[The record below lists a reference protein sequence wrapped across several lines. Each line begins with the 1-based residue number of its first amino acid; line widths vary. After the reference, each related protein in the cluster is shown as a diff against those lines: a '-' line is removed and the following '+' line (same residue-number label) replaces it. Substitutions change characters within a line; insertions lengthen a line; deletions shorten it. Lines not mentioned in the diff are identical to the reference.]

1 MISEAIGRKL
11 ALLGGFG
18 LAARLKSTFQ
28 AALLVPHCAFVGVV
42 ADSIEGRRR
51 PIPGAA
57 LRLERVH
64 GGGLRQSDPAACV
77 QVESRR
83 AGGDPGPSRLRPP

>member
-28 AALLVPHCAFVGVV
+28 AALLVPHCHLVVVV
-42 ADSIEGRRR
+42 ADAIEGRDRVDR
-51 PIPGAA
+51 AA
-57 LRLERVH
+57 NREFNFS
-64 GGGLRQSDPAACV
+64 GS
-77 QVESRR
+77 
-83 AGGDPGPSRLRPP
+83 